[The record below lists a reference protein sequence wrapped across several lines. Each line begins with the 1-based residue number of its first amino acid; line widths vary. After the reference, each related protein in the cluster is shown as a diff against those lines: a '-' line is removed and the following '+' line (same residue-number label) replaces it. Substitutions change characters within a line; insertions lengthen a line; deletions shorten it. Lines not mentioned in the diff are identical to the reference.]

1 MYCFGSNTHMHVI
14 PLATFYSAKLYNM
27 TFDLHFHANMYDEFL
42 LLSNHI
48 YDIVELVC
56 LKI

>member
-1 MYCFGSNTHMHVI
+1 
-14 PLATFYSAKLYNM
+14 M

-48 YDIVELVC
+48 YDIVELVW
-56 LKI
+56 LKIWESTRDQITHCTRYL